1 MILLLRPANGS
12 LNAQKGMRLGSKAP
26 WSPRAGGVIGFVSRV
41 WILPF
46 IFLDFV
52 APPAPPAKSAGVMHA
67 ERHYIKRDHKQ
78 TQGSAAKKRRTLSV
92 PLDPLQ
98 KRSGQASCHTTCILK
113 GERDDGI

>member
-78 TQGSAAKKRRTLSV
+78 TQGSPSPCLFLFFVGSLTAISALNFGEGGFLGSFWKAA
-92 PLDPLQ
+92 
-98 KRSGQASCHTTCILK
+98 I
-113 GERDDGI
+113 